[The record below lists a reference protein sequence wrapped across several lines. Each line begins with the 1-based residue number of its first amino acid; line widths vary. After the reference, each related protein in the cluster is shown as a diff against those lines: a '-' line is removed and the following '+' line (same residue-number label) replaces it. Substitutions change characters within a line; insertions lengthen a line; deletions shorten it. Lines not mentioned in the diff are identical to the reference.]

1 MKNEYTELLK
11 VADLLATVEV
21 GGKYWAI
28 MEACRNSVLK
38 VAVAIKEVEKDEV
51 NNEHKS

>member
-1 MKNEYTELLK
+1 MNEEYCELLK
-11 VADLLATVEV
+11 VANLLSTVQD

-38 VAVAIKEVEKDEV
+38 VAAAIKEVKTDEV
-51 NNEHKS
+51 NNEHNA

>member
-1 MKNEYTELLK
+1 MNEEYCELLK
-11 VADLLATVEV
+11 VANLLATVEV

-38 VAVAIKEVEKDEV
+38 VARAIKEVKTDEV

>member
-1 MKNEYTELLK
+1 MENEYIELLK
-11 VADLLATVEV
+11 VADLLTTVEV

-38 VAVAIKEVEKDEV
+38 VAKAIKEVGADEID
-51 NNEHKS
+51 NEHKS

>member
-1 MKNEYTELLK
+1 MENEYTELLK
-11 VADLLATVEV
+11 VANLLATVEV

-38 VAVAIKEVEKDEV
+38 VARAIKEVKTNEI
-51 NNEHKS
+51 NNEHNA